1 MTSSRHDPAAPAE
14 PHGWSADAALD
25 ALPYGVLI
33 LGAEGVLLH
42 ANAAARTLVASIGT
56 AAAQHCGELLG
67 CRIGGGPCE
76 RSCMAERAAE
86 AASSWPEIR
95 VDMPGGVAPGALWV
109 TAAPFQPGSGAMAL
123 LHVRPGQRRDRRR
136 RSEVRWMSGP
146 ELRIRALG
154 RTHVEALEDSVD
166 GQWLKQRPGQV
177 LKYLLCNRKRVVLVD
192 EIAESIWPG
201 SGRQTVANTRYV
213 IHRLREKLEPR
224 RLAYDSPTFV
234 VAHSGG
240 YALNR
245 EHVWID
251 VDDFEQDVQDG
262 QAAMARMDPIS
273 ATHHLERAVELYR
286 GDFLAD
292 EPYAHWA
299 SDERHRL
306 AGLATY
312 ALRIATALAHERG
325 DVDSAIKHL
334 EQLAK
339 LEPFDGGVYHELIQ
353 ALLGRGRLGD
363 AKRRYDRF
371 AGRLRSEFGE
381 TPDFDLRSLLHPTE
395 RGD

>member
-1 MTSSRHDPAAPAE
+1 MTASRHDPAALP
-14 PHGWSADAALD
+14 GTLRWSADAALD

-56 AAAQHCGELLG
+56 AAAQHCGALLG
-67 CRIGGGPCE
+67 CRIEGGPCE

-86 AASSWPEIR
+86 AASPSPEIR

-109 TAAPFQPGSGAMAL
+109 TAAPLQPGSGALAL
-123 LHVRPGQRRDRRR
+123 MHVRPGQRRDRRR

-166 GQWLKQRPGQV
+166 GRWLSQRPGQV
-177 LKYLLCNRKRVVLVD
+177 LKYLLCNRERVVPVD

-240 YALNR
+240 YALDR

-251 VDDFEQDVQDG
+251 VDDFEQGVQDG

-292 EPYAHWA
+292 DPYADWA
-299 SDERHRL
+299 NDERYRL
-306 AGLATY
+306 AAMATY
-312 ALRIATALAHERG
+312 ALRVSVALAHERG
-325 DVDSAIKHL
+325 DVQAAIGHL
-334 EQLAK
+334 DRLTE
-339 LEPFDGGVYHELIQ
+339 LEPFDSGVHRELIS
-353 ALLGRGRLGD
+353 ALLGAGLRSQ

-371 AGRLRSEFGE
+371 AERLQREFGE
-381 TPDFDLRSLLHPTE
+381 KVDFDLRSLPTE
-395 RGD
+395 SGD

>member
-14 PHGWSADAALD
+14 PHGWSAEAALD

-56 AAAQHCGELLG
+56 AAAQHCGALLG
-67 CRIGGGPCE
+67 CRIEGGPCE

-86 AASSWPEIR
+86 AASPSPEIR

-109 TAAPFQPGSGAMAL
+109 TAAPLQPGSGALAL
-123 LHVRPGQRRDRRR
+123 MHVRPGQRRDRRR

-166 GQWLKQRPGQV
+166 GRWLSQRPGQV
-177 LKYLLCNRKRVVLVD
+177 LKYLLCNRDRVVPVD

-224 RLAYDSPTFV
+224 RVAYDSPAFV
-234 VAHSGG
+234 IADGGG
-240 YALNR
+240 YSLDR
-245 EHVWID
+245 ERVWID
-251 VDDFEQDVQDG
+251 VDEFEQSVEDAR
-262 QAAMARMDPIS
+262 AAMARMES
-273 ATHHLERAVELYR
+273 ATANRYLEHAVELYR
-286 GDFLAD
+286 GDFLLD
-292 EPYAHWA
+292 EPYADWA
-299 SDERHRL
+299 RDERHRL
-306 AGLATY
+306 AGLASY

-325 DVDSAIKHL
+325 DVAAALRYL
-334 EQLAK
+334 EKLAR
-339 LEPFDGGVYHELIQ
+339 LEPYDASVYRELVQ
-353 ALLGRGRLGD
+353 VLLGQGRRGD

-371 AGRLRSEFGE
+371 SERLRREFGE
-381 TPDFDLRSLLHPTE
+381 EPDFDLRSPLDPSDVE
-395 RGD
+395 D